1 MEELMDNTRRDE
13 LETRL
18 RNALKEH
25 QHEGLHLIG
34 GTDQLIA
41 RLLRAVEDWQL
52 ETPLQAKKSA

>member
-1 MEELMDNTRRDE
+1 MDNTRRDE

-25 QHEGLHLIG
+25 QHEGLNLVG
-34 GTDQLIA
+34 GTDQLIS
-41 RLLRAVEDWQL
+41 RLLRAVEEWEK

>member
-1 MEELMDNTRRDE
+1 MDNTRRDE

-41 RLLRAVEDWQL
+41 RLLQAVEQW
-52 ETPLQAKKSA
+52 EHGTPLQARKSA

>member
-1 MEELMDNTRRDE
+1 MDDTRRDE
-13 LETRL
+13 LETRF

-34 GTDQLIA
+34 GTDQLIV
-41 RLLRAVEDWQL
+41 RLLRAVEDWQI

>member
-1 MEELMDNTRRDE
+1 MDNTRRDE

-41 RLLRAVEDWQL
+41 RLLRAVEDWQI

>member
-1 MEELMDNTRRDE
+1 MDNTRRDE

-25 QHEGLHLIG
+25 QHEGLHLVG
-34 GTDQLIA
+34 GTDQLIS
-41 RLLRAVEDWQL
+41 RLLRAVEDWEI